1 MKILWIALVLAAMS
15 LVTAA
20 TSNLAMAADATFTV
34 GKWDVYGVNGAL
46 RGMSTDSPTVTGS
59 IPGMYVAANTANGWL
74 LLYTNGTPTTPGTY
88 TLHTSAGIWVQKA
101 YCPGDPGYNEDDYY
115 IYGWYT
121 QDRCYQTNTLTPESL
136 SMTVEVVRPNITVG
150 ALSQTSVN
158 EGALYSQTLAASG
171 GTGPYTYEVTAGSIP
186 AGLNLSSDGIL
197 SGTPTADGTYMFT
210 ITATDSYGSP
220 GSAAYTLFVMDGAPV
235 ASTANLTVSANSSAN
250 PITPTVNSS
259 TTYSLSVGNPQHGSA
274 SASGSQIFY
283 TPAAGYSGTDSFTYT
298 ATNAYGFASQTVT
311 VTVSAPTLTF
321 SPGAGALTSGT
332 VGTAYSQTLA
342 ASGGTAPYTYA
353 VTSGSLPAGL
363 SLNTSTGAI
372 SGTPTTAGNASFS
385 ITATD
390 TYDAIGVAAYSIST
404 AVQAPAAGNVGA
416 TVAANSVANTIALN
430 LPGGAATAV
439 AIATSPAHGAA
450 TASGTSITYTPTSGY
465 SGSDSFTYTATNT
478 SGTSNPA
485 TVTIT
490 VLAPTLTFSPAAGA
504 LTNGAVGTA
513 YSQTLAASGGTA
525 PYTYAVTSGSLPAGL
540 SLNTST
546 GAISGTPTT
555 AGNASFSIT
564 ATDTYDAIGVAA
576 YSISTAVQ
584 APTAG
589 NVSATVA
596 ANSVANTIALNLSG
610 GAAAS
615 AAIATSPAHGT
626 ATASGTSITYTP
638 TSGYSGTDSFTY
650 TATNAS
656 GTSSPATVTITVS
669 APTLTFSP
677 AAGALTSGTVA
688 AAYSQTLAASGGTAP
703 YTYAVTS
710 GSLPAGLSLNT
721 STGAISGT
729 PTTAGN
735 ASFSITATDSY
746 DAIGVAAYSISTA
759 VQAPTAGNV
768 SATVAANS
776 VANTIAINLSGGA
789 ATAVALATSPAHG
802 TATASGTSITYTPTS
817 GYSGTDSFTYTA
829 TNASGTSSPATVTIT
844 VSAPTLTFSPAAG
857 ALTNGTVGTAY
868 SQTLAASGGTA
879 PYTYTVTSGSLPAGL
894 SLNTATGAISGTPT
908 TAGNASFSISATD
921 TANATGVVHYSIA
934 VAAPAASFVFSPT
947 PGALSAAMAGEDYS
961 QSITATGGNG
971 TLVYSLS
978 SGTLPNGM
986 VLNVSTGELT
996 GPLSAGTDGSY
1007 SFSIAVR
1014 DANGSTGSAHYTLKV
1029 KPRAVTVSNLTVNV
1043 PAGGTPPD
1051 VYLNRGA
1058 TGGPFTSAIMT
1069 FVEPANAGT
1078 AQITRGQLADAS
1090 ASITPVGWYLQF
1102 TPNPAYSGQARVGFR
1117 LNSVLGTSN
1126 TGTVTYNLSYDPA
1139 QVAQTIDTLVHDF
1152 VQTRQNL
1159 IASSIKVPGLLERR
1173 RMAQA
1178 QDAVTTRATPG
1189 ENGLTLGFSTSLAQ
1203 MEAAR
1208 DGAGTY
1214 LPAFNLWID
1223 GALLAHH
1230 DKDINGGKWGSFA
1243 MLSFGA
1249 DYLVSDRALVGLSFH
1264 YDRMTDPTDQDAELT
1279 GNGWL
1284 AGPYASIEVAKNLFW
1299 NTSLLY
1305 GGSANNIDTAFWDG
1319 DFDTRRLLADTSLTG
1334 QWALDN
1340 DTIITPKI
1348 RAVYF
1353 SEKVDDYTVHN
1364 SAGDELTIR
1373 GFDETQ
1379 FRLSLGAEIARAFTL
1394 ESGAKLTPKLGVTAG
1409 YSALDG
1415 AGAFGAI
1422 TTGLSLQTT
1431 DLWMIDA
1438 SLLFNIEEQGA
1449 TSIGA
1454 RVNGSRRF

>member
-1 MKILWIALVLAAMS
+1 MHTLGHVPPLPSLGSGFMKILWIALVLAAMS

-34 GKWDVYGVNGAL
+34 GKWNVYGVNGAL
-46 RGMSTDSPTVTGS
+46 RGMSPDSPTVTGS

-121 QDRCYQTNTLTPESL
+121 QDGCYQTSTLTPESL
-136 SMTVEVVRPNITVG
+136 SMTIEVVRPNITVG

-186 AGLNLSSDGIL
+186 AGLTLSSDGIL

-235 ASTANLTVSANSSAN
+235 VSTANLTVSANSSAN

-363 SLNTSTGAI
+363 SLNTATGAI
-372 SGTPTTAGNASFS
+372 SGTPATAGNASFS

-430 LPGGAATAV
+430 L
-439 AIATSPAHGAA
+439 
-450 TASGTSITYTPTSGY
+450 
-465 SGSDSFTYTATNT
+465 
-478 SGTSNPA
+478 
-485 TVTIT
+485 
-490 VLAPTLTFSPAAGA
+490 
-504 LTNGAVGTA
+504 
-513 YSQTLAASGGTA
+513 
-525 PYTYAVTSGSLPAGL
+525 
-540 SLNTST
+540 
-546 GAISGTPTT
+546 
-555 AGNASFSIT
+555 
-564 ATDTYDAIGVAA
+564 
-576 YSISTAVQ
+576 
-584 APTAG
+584 
-589 NVSATVA
+589 
-596 ANSVANTIALNLSG
+596 SG
-610 GAAAS
+610 GAAATV
-615 AAIATSPAHGT
+615 AIATNPAHGT

-677 AAGALTSGTVA
+677 ATGALTSGTVGT
-688 AAYSQTLAASGGTAP
+688 AYSQTLAASGGTAP

-721 STGAISGT
+721 ATGAISGT
-729 PTTAGN
+729 PATAGN
-735 ASFSITATDSY
+735 ASFSIT
-746 DAIGVAAYSISTA
+746 
-759 VQAPTAGNV
+759 
-768 SATVAANS
+768 
-776 VANTIAINLSGGA
+776 
-789 ATAVALATSPAHG
+789 
-802 TATASGTSITYTPTS
+802 
-817 GYSGTDSFTYTA
+817 
-829 TNASGTSSPATVTIT
+829 
-844 VSAPTLTFSPAAG
+844 
-857 ALTNGTVGTAY
+857 
-868 SQTLAASGGTA
+868 
-879 PYTYTVTSGSLPAGL
+879 
-894 SLNTATGAISGTPT
+894 
-908 TAGNASFSISATD
+908 ATD

-1058 TGGPFTSAIMT
+1058 TGGPFTSAVMT

-1139 QVAQTIDTLVHDF
+1139 QVTQTIDTLVHDF

-1353 SEKVDDYTVHN
+1353 AEKVDDYTVHN
-1364 SAGDELTIR
+1364 SVGDELTIR

-1454 RVNGSRRF
+1454 RVSGSRRF